1 MKIKQDCITNNDC
14 FKRMWCRIIAGFAC
28 IVSIGLLTAC
38 QNNAGTGSEG
48 GNSFETGLNTVME
61 STENKSE
68 ENRQASSDYTYEE
81 LEDGTL
87 RLTAYQ
93 PEHPLPEGQELE
105 VPSEIDGKK
114 VTVIGEGCFS
124 NEEELEWMG
133 GQAIVIVLPEG
144 ITTLEDH
151 IMNQWVWHIEIPDSV
166 HVIGEETFFYLQPYN
181 NYETQEDG
189 TLQKSSYQ
197 ESEWKKLG
205 GIIIQCPKDSAA
217 ETYARNQNMRYRYP
231 DDNWRMDEA
240 FLEHQ
245 YCKDYQYVDQYRID
259 GTHTNFCIIE
269 YIYYF
274 DPNDEYSNVSWSYDI
289 VALDKNSDEELQ
301 RITLSDNDISIFWN
315 SQDLIQ
321 EEDADFDGEP
331 EVLIFRGTT
340 GNQEAAL
347 YYCYDWDTA
356 SGQYEEY
363 ESFRGIMNPQIDNE
377 AQVVRSYSRG
387 SAITHYEYK
396 YVFQNGEYIMTVERE
411 RITEEKNGLVEELVN
426 TSQKINGEWTL
437 TDRTLYTYD
446 ITDDG
451 RELLKEEP
459 QPLD

>member
-1 MKIKQDCITNNDC
+1 MKIIQEYITKNDC
-14 FKRMWCRIIAGFAC
+14 FERMWCRIIAGFAC
-28 IVSIGLLTAC
+28 IASIGLLTAC

-48 GNSFETGLNTVME
+48 ENLSETGLNTATEAME
-61 STENKSE
+61 ELTE

-93 PEHPLPEGQELE
+93 PEHPLPEGEALE
-105 VPSEIDGKK
+105 VPSEIDGKE

-124 NEEELEWMG
+124 DEEELEWMS
-133 GQAIVIVLPEG
+133 GQTIVIILPEG

-151 IMNQWVWHIEIPDSV
+151 IMNRWIRCVEIPDSV
-166 HVIGEETFFYLQPYN
+166 HVIGEEAFFYLQSYN

-189 TLQKSSYQ
+189 TLQKSSYR
-197 ESEWKKLG
+197 ESEWKKHD
-205 GIIIQCPKDSAA
+205 GIIIQCSKGSVA

-245 YCKDYQYVDQYRID
+245 YCKDYQYFDQYRVE
-259 GTHTNFCIIE
+259 GTHTNFCVIE
-269 YIYYF
+269 YEYIF
-274 DPNDEYSNVSWSYDI
+274 DKNDKYSNVSWSYD
-289 VALDKNSDEELQ
+289 VVVLDKTSDEELQ
-301 RITLSDNDISIFWN
+301 RITLSDNELSIFWS
-315 SQDLIQ
+315 SQFHIQ

-331 EVLIFRGTT
+331 EILIFCGTT

-347 YYCYDWDTA
+347 YYCYDWNPV
-356 SGQYEEY
+356 SGQYVEY

-377 AQVVRSYSRG
+377 VQVVRSYSRG
-387 SAITHYEYK
+387 GANLHYEYE
-396 YVFQNGEYIMTVERE
+396 YVFQNGEFIMTVERE

-426 TSQKINGEWTL
+426 TSQMIDGEWHL

-446 ITDDG
+446 DG
-451 RELLKEEP
+451 ELLKEEQ